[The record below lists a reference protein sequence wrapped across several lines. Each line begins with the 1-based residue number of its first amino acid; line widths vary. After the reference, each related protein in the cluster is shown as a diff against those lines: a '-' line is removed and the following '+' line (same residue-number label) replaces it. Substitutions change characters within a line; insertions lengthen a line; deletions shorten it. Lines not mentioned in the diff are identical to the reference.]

1 MTRRSLPLARVQD
14 LLPLERGLTTSEAEE
29 RGRQYGP
36 NAILESPPRRWRDL
50 ARETAKDPMIW
61 FLVGTAALYWIV
73 GQVKEAV
80 ILLVAIAPLV
90 AMDLFLHR
98 RTQASTEG
106 LRSRLADRAIVIRD
120 GAEVELPALELVP
133 GDLAIVWPG
142 QPFPA
147 DGLVVGGAELQ
158 ADEATLTG
166 EAYPVAK
173 RPLART
179 PVGGPEPFV
188 PSEHWGFAG
197 TRLLTGCA
205 SLRVVFTGGETL
217 YGEIVRSAV
226 GGAHARTP
234 LQRAIQRLVS
244 VLVAVA
250 AVICLLLAV
259 VRLGQG
265 YGWVDALVSAVTL
278 ASAALP
284 EEFPLV
290 FTFFLGLGVYRL
302 AGRQAL
308 VRRAV
313 AVENIGR
320 VTCICSDK
328 TGTITEGRLALT
340 HLVAADHL
348 SDPGLLRLAALA
360 SRPDSGD
367 PLDAA
372 ILREAEAAGALKER
386 GGPLATFPFTEARKR
401 ETAIVRDAG
410 GLIVA
415 VTKGAAETVLAMTG
429 LTEAD
434 RRAWPARFT
443 ALAEEGHKV
452 IACAWRPLD
461 ESPPGGDEPME
472 GYRLA
477 GLLAF
482 EDPVKAGVADAVAM
496 CRGAGIHTIMVTGDH
511 PLTARAV
518 ARQIGLG
525 GGEPSVIS
533 GDEMQACV
541 AHGEG
546 ARLRQVD
553 VVARAAPSQK
563 LTLVR
568 ALQDAGEIVAVTG
581 DGVNDVPALQAADVG
596 VAMGER
602 GTRSAREVAAIVL
615 LDDNFRTIVQAI
627 GEGRQL
633 FRNLRASFQYL
644 LMIHIPFVVTAAL
657 LPLAGYPLLYLPV
670 HIVWLELVI
679 HPTALLGFQAPT
691 ATDRIAPPRA
701 RGGRRRF
708 FSGREWAAIVI
719 TGGLITAMVVAGY
732 VRSLG
737 EAGEVGHGRAMAL
750 AVLTLASAGVTAS
763 LSRLRTWS
771 ARLVSA
777 GTVALSVACIQTPGL
792 ASLLHLQRLHL
803 DDWVTAG
810 AGGLLTGVLAVL
822 PAIVGRDRGGT
833 TPGAHAPGVVQ
844 QRFAGAPTRDRSGC

>member
-1 MTRRSLPLARVQD
+1 MTRRPLPLARVQE
-14 LLPLERGLTTSEAEE
+14 LLPHAGGLTTADAQE
-29 RGRQYGP
+29 RRRRYGP
-36 NAILESPPRRWRDL
+36 NAILESPPRRWWDL
-50 ARETAKDPMIW
+50 ARETARDPMIW

-73 GQVKEAV
+73 GQLKEAV
-80 ILLVAIAPLV
+80 ILLVAIAPLA

-106 LRSRLADRAIVIRD
+106 LRSRLAERAIVIRD
-120 GAEVELPALELVP
+120 GAQIDIRALEVVP
-133 GDLAIVWPG
+133 GDLAVVGAG
-142 QPFPA
+142 QAFPA
-147 DGLVVGGAELQ
+147 DGLVVGGTELQ
-158 ADEATLTG
+158 ADESTLTG
-166 EAYPVAK
+166 EAYPVVK
-173 RPLART
+173 RPLAGA
-179 PVGGPEPFV
+179 PAGGAEPLV
-188 PSEHWGFAG
+188 PGEHWGFAG
-197 TRLLTGCA
+197 TRLLTGRA

-217 YGEIVRSAV
+217 YGEIVRSAAS
-226 GGAHARTP
+226 GAHARTP

-244 VLVAVA
+244 ALVAA
-250 AVICLLLAV
+250 ATAMCLLLAV

-265 YGWVDALVSAVTL
+265 YGWLDALVSAVTL

-290 FTFFLGLGVYRL
+290 FTFFLGVGVYRL
-302 AGRQAL
+302 ARARAL

-320 VTCICSDK
+320 VSCICSDK
-328 TGTITEGRLALT
+328 TGTITEGRLVLT
-340 HLVAADHL
+340 HLVAADDL
-348 SDPGLLRLAALA
+348 SGASMLRLAALA
-360 SRPDSGD
+360 SRAESGD
-367 PLDAA
+367 PLDGA
-372 ILREAEAAGALKER
+372 ILREAAAAGALEAR
-386 GGPLATFPFTEARKR
+386 AEPLATFPFTEGRKR
-401 ETAIVRDAG
+401 ETAIVRDAE

-415 VTKGAAETVLAMTG
+415 ATKGAGETVLAMTG
-429 LTEAD
+429 LTGAG
-434 RRAWPARFT
+434 RRAWAARMA
-443 ALAEEGHKV
+443 ALAGEGHKV
-452 IACAWRPLD
+452 IACAWRSLA
-461 ESPPGGDEPME
+461 EPPSDGDEPTT
-472 GYRLA
+472 GFRVA

-482 EDPVKAGVADAVAM
+482 EDPVKAGVADAVSR
-496 CRGAGIHTIMVTGDH
+496 CRAAGIHTIMVTGDH

-627 GEGRQL
+627 GEGQQL

-708 FSGREWAAIVI
+708 FSGREWAAVVI